1 DTFEMMLSASLD
13 GIVIATPSALHA
25 DQAIAALKSG
35 AAVFC
40 QKPLGRTAEEV
51 ARVVDTARRA
61 DLLLEVDLSYRLT
74 AGMRQI
80 RELISAGAI
89 GRVYAADL
97 VFHNAYGPD
106 KDWFYDARLSG
117 GGCVM
122 DLGIHLVDLAL
133 WTLGFPPVEEVQAR
147 LYRRGELLGPDPRV
161 VEDYGVADLLLD
173 GGVSVRMATS
183 WRLHA
188 GCDAHIEASFH

>member
-1 DTFEMMLSASLD
+1 
-13 GIVIATPSALHA
+13 
-25 DQAIAALKSG
+25 

-133 WTLGFPPVEEVQAR
+133 RTLGFPPVEEVQAR

-188 GCDAHIEASFH
+188 GCDAHIEASFHGTEGGLRLRDVGGSFYDFVTERFTGT